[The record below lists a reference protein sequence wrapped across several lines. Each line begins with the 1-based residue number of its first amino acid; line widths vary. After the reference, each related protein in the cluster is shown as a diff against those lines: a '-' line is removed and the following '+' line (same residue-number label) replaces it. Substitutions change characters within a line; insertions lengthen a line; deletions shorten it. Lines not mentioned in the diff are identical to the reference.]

1 MRWRWT
7 AREAA
12 VGRDAA
18 TAAAE
23 QILRQRQLWRLRR
36 QWAARE
42 AAVAA
47 AAAWQWWL
55 VSAEMAAATDAA
67 ATECSANHLPP
78 GFTQVP
84 GVIAWGLCVPSQ
96 GRRAILQSALGLS
109 RATGCRS
116 CGPPPDG
123 YFLIAGGLY
132 SVTALRENDQETSSL
147 PCVRAFSAAR
157 SCGSWPGPCPNLYS
171 NVASRNV
178 RLDKDRKKERG
189 PQCILNTD

>member
-1 MRWRWT
+1 LVAAGVSGQCRSQGGSRRQCSAASDSCGGDGQQGRRLSCGMPRQQWRN
-7 AREAA
+7 RSRGI
-12 VGRDAA
+12 VR
-18 TAAAE
+18 
-23 QILRQRQLWRLRR
+23 LCRLRR

-78 GFTQVP
+78 GLTQVP

-123 YFLIAGGLY
+123 YFLIAGGRLI
-132 SVTALRENDQETSSL
+132 R
-147 PCVRAFSAAR
+147 
-157 SCGSWPGPCPNLYS
+157 GS
-171 NVASRNV
+171 
-178 RLDKDRKKERG
+178 
-189 PQCILNTD
+189 